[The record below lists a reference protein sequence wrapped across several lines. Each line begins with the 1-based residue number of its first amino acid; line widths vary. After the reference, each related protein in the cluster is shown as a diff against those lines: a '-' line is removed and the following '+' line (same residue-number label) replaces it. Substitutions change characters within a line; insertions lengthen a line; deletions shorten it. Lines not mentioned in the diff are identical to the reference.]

1 MYTLGCCFHGGIQ
14 LRSVFRIAW
23 LFLLSGL
30 TVTPGFSRLTSQAA
44 QEVQVIEMTAK
55 KYGYSPSPLRVKR
68 GAKVQLRITAIDR
81 THGFKINLSPDGSD
95 KKSDLGL
102 IFSSNNDDC
111 FKLEKGVP
119 TVVEFVARTPG
130 TYSFHCCN
138 RCGIGHGGMK
148 GQIIVE
154 P

>member
-1 MYTLGCCFHGGIQ
+1 MP
-14 LRSVFRIAW
+14 SVFRIAW

-30 TVTPGFSRLTSQAA
+30 TVAAGFARLTSQAA

-55 KYGYSPSPLRVKR
+55 KYQYSPSPLRVKR
-68 GAKVQLRITAIDR
+68 GAKVQLRITALDR

-138 RCGIGHGGMK
+138 RCGIGHGEMK
-148 GQIIVE
+148 GQIVVE

>member
-1 MYTLGCCFHGGIQ
+1 MHRFQGGVK
-14 LRSVFRIAW
+14 LRSGLRIAS
-23 LFLLSGL
+23 LFLLGGL
-30 TVTPGFSRLTSQAA
+30 TVTAGFATNPSQAD
-44 QEVQVIEMTAK
+44 QEVQVIEVSAK
-55 KYGYSPSPLRVKR
+55 KYEYTPSPIRVKR
-68 GAKVQLRITAIDR
+68 GARVQLRITALDK

-95 KKSDLGL
+95 QKSQPGL
-102 IFSSNNDDC
+102 VFSSNEDC

-119 TVVEFVARTPG
+119 TVVEFMARTPG

-148 GQIIVE
+148 GQLVVE

>member
-1 MYTLGCCFHGGIQ
+1 MHRFQGGVK
-14 LRSVFRIAW
+14 LRSGLRIAS
-23 LFLLSGL
+23 LFLLGGL
-30 TVTPGFSRLTSQAA
+30 TVTAGFPRVANPSQAD
-44 QEVQVIEMTAK
+44 QEVQVIEVSAK
-55 KYGYSPSPLRVKR
+55 KYEYGPSPIRVKR
-68 GAKVQLRITAIDR
+68 GARVHLRITSLDK

-95 KKSDLGL
+95 QKSQPGL
-102 IFSSNNDDC
+102 VFSSNEDC

-119 TVVEFVARTPG
+119 TVVEFMARTPG

-148 GQIIVE
+148 GQLVVE

>member
-1 MYTLGCCFHGGIQ
+1 M
-14 LRSVFRIAW
+14 RSVFRIAW

-30 TVTPGFSRLTSQAA
+30 TVTAGFARLTAQAA
-44 QEVQVIEMTAK
+44 QEVQVIEVTAK
-55 KYGYSPSPLRVKR
+55 KYEYSPSPLCVKR
-68 GAKVQLRITAIDR
+68 GAKIQLRITALDR

-102 IFSSNNDDC
+102 VFGTNKDDC

-138 RCGIGHGGMK
+138 RCGLGHGGMK
-148 GQIIVE
+148 GQIVVE